1 MPKQLPASLKS
12 PWCTNGQQW
21 VSQISQQ
28 IHAVKFSPTQRRHVI
43 TNASHQHAPSHERT
57 SYEHM
62 FVPVASIH
70 RCHRPAQFMLYND
83 AVKYNYAVHILI
95 VICNAVVPL
104 KFILWLHLAV
114 SRSWLYTI
122 ADQDEDSENE
132 LGEFEVGSL
141 WCRYKF
147 V

>member
-1 MPKQLPASLKS
+1 
-12 PWCTNGQQW
+12 
-21 VSQISQQ
+21 
-28 IHAVKFSPTQRRHVI
+28 
-43 TNASHQHAPSHERT
+43 
-57 SYEHM
+57 
-62 FVPVASIH
+62 
-70 RCHRPAQFMLYND
+70 MLYND